1 MDMSNVPKSFW
12 HSLSF
17 CMVVATLGLLF
28 IAYKSSSVSIEIADA
43 KINLSSALVT
53 AKEIKSDL
61 EAENE
66 RLKKANEQFQAR
78 ISEIGGELA
87 KVGRDSTADL
97 KELLKGKPLGGEN
110 SVVRKQVVDP
120 ELFKSLEAQIQQVQG
135 TVKAK

>member
-17 CMVVATLGLLF
+17 CIVVATLGLLF

-66 RLKKANEQFQAR
+66 RLKKANEQFQMR
-78 ISEIGGELA
+78 ISEISGELA

-97 KELLKGKPLGGEN
+97 KELLKEKPLGEEN
-110 SVVRKQVVDP
+110 TVVRKQVVDP

-135 TVKAK
+135 TVKVK